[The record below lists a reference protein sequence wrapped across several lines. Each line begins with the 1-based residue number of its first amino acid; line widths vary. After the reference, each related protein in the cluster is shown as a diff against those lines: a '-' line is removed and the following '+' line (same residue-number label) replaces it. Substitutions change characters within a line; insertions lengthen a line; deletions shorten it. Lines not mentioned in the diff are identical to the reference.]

1 MKFQQIQPY
10 PSLQSFIERI
20 FVLECEGKL
29 PINDLKLIVPNACVK
44 LVFPF
49 KNSITAD
56 FNGSTFFS
64 KEGKV
69 TLIGFSDLPS
79 VVDIGEDEPS
89 GNITVEFSPL
99 GAYRFFNLRFSEIKN
114 TIYLL
119 EDVLG
124 KECRQLEDRLEQ
136 TKTVEERLK
145 LIQDFLL
152 RTFIFNEPDT
162 VYEYC
167 VQRLIQDKGRT
178 LISDLEHSTGYS
190 SRWLNAKFN
199 DNIGTSAKNLSSI
212 IRFQQ
217 YYQAVNSNREAF
229 FFEREFYHYYYDQ
242 SHFIKDIK
250 RFTGFAPKQLL
261 QKSNDYDRFFYKG

>member
-1 MKFQQIQPY
+1 MKFQVFQPY

-29 PINDLKLIVPNACVK
+29 PLDDLKLIVPNACVK

-49 KNSITAD
+49 KNSITAN
-56 FNGSTFFS
+56 FNGSTFHS
-64 KEGKV
+64 KESKI
-69 TLIGFSDLPS
+69 TLIGLSDLPS
-79 VVDIGEDEPS
+79 VVDIGEDRSS

-99 GAYRFFNLRFSEIKN
+99 GAYRFLNLRFSEIKN

-124 KECRQLEDRLEQ
+124 KGCWQLEDRLQ
-136 TKTVEERLK
+136 QAGTIEERLK

-152 RTFIFNEPDT
+152 RTFITKEPDK
-162 VYEYC
+162 VFEYC

-178 LISDLEHSTGYS
+178 LISDLERSTGYT
-190 SRWLNAKFN
+190 SRWINAKFN
-199 DNIGTSAKNLSSI
+199 FRIGTSAKNLSSI

-217 YYQAVNSNREAF
+217 YYQAVNLNSEAL

-250 RFTGFAPKQLL
+250 RFTGFAPRQLL
-261 QKSNDYDRFFYKG
+261 KQNNNYDHFFYKH

>member
-1 MKFQQIQPY
+1 MKFRQIQPY
-10 PSLQSFIERI
+10 PSLQSFIDRI

-29 PINDLKLIVPNACVK
+29 PVDDLKLIVPNACVK

-56 FNGSTFFS
+56 FNGSTFHS
-64 KEGKV
+64 KESKI
-69 TLIGFSDLPS
+69 TLIGLSDLPS
-79 VVDIGEDEPS
+79 MVDIGEDKPS

-99 GAYRFFNLRFSEIKN
+99 GAYRFLSLRFSEIKN

-124 KECRQLEDRLEQ
+124 QQCLQLEDRLQ
-136 TKTVEERLK
+136 QARTVEDRLK
-145 LIQDFLL
+145 LIQNFLL
-152 RTFIFNEPDT
+152 QTFITNQADT
-162 VYEYC
+162 VFEYC
-167 VQRLIQDKGRT
+167 VRRLMQDKGRT
-178 LISDLEHSTGYS
+178 LITDLERSTGYT

-199 DNIGTSAKNLSSI
+199 DKIGTSAKNLASI

-229 FFEREFYHYYYDQ
+229 FFEREFYQYYYDQ

-261 QKSNDYDRFFYKG
+261 QQSNDYDRFFYKG